1 MGRVLSWSQGRGP
14 VYMDSI
20 LMDKKQKER
29 LSLTLAHTCGTMPI
43 TLIVSDDE
51 EKAMFEKAKKK
62 RKWTKLV
69 DVQLAGYL
77 S

>member
-1 MGRVLSWSQGRGP
+1 
-14 VYMDSI
+14 MDSI

-69 DVQLAGYL
+69 DVQLEGYL